1 MVKGN
6 AYATLKCSLDKL
18 QKEGLKE
25 KVLDFLS
32 VRCDFNVYDV
42 KNLTAE
48 EATILTTKIRDR
60 KKMLKQM
67 VKRRQMK
74 DPKKKKIIVIYVDD
88 SEEEILPPKKTKM
101 YGT

>member
-67 VKRRQMK
+67 EKVIHIYNIFYLYF
-74 DPKKKKIIVIYVDD
+74 IIDY
-88 SEEEILPPKKTKM
+88 SRW
-101 YGT
+101 